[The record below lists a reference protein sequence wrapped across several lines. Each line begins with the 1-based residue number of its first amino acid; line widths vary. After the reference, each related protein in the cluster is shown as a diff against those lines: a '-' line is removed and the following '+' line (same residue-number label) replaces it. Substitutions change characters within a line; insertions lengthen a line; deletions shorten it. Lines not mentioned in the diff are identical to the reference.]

1 MRQGGPDE
9 YNIPFRKIE
18 PPPLS
23 ETSSTVHCHACHHR
37 AGCVSTAKAAFEGE
51 SLIAVSWS
59 GNYEQVF
66 RETIIDPF
74 NAKYDTKAETVG
86 GWDQIVSQIKAAP
99 EDNPPFDVTVAEEYI
114 SSAGLAES
122 LYMKTDKS
130 KIPNL
135 DAVYPWFYETRPDKA
150 KEYGI
155 PFGGGTCMLLSARSW
170 ASRPTSWGL
179 LWDERLAGKVTSDSA
194 AWWWTLS
201 VPAVMSQVV
210 TGLDEMYDMAT
221 AEALFAE
228 LDKLKVAKWYKDG
241 AEQANLLNQEEADAA
256 MSYSSDAYTFLT
268 QSPDEYV
275 AACPEGR
282 RLGLGRLV
290 LQGARHQAQRSG
302 RPVHELPAGKGN
314 AGPVPVEVHDFHGA
328 QGCDG
333 ARALELA
340 IRSPTRTITRC
351 FQIITMDGW
360 DKINANYQAFD
371 DRMKQ
376 TMAKTSGLIWSAV
389 RARAEQPSR
398 GHILSATRGT
408 PHASNPPPTS
418 AKRHGGRGPRHHRP
432 SPRVDSTRP
441 HSRERA

>member
-1 MRQGGPDE
+1 MV
-9 YNIPFRKIE
+9 IRKIGDDYQCARE
-18 PPPLS
+18 GLMSTTFRFAKSSRRRFLKQAALS
-23 ETSSTVHCHACHHR
+23 VAMPAIIGR
-37 AGCVSTAKAAFEGE
+37 AGVSTAKAAFEGE
-51 SLIAVSWS
+51 GLIAVSWS

-66 RETIIDPF
+66 RETVIDPF
-74 NAKYDTKAETVG
+74 NAKYNTKAETVG

-114 SSAGLAES
+114 SSAGLAEG
-122 LYMKTDKS
+122 LYMKTDRS

-135 DAVYPWFYETRPDKA
+135 EAVYPWFYETRPDKA

-155 PFGGGTCMLLSARSW
+155 PFGGGTCMLLIRKKLGIA
-170 ASRPTSWGL
+170 PDSWGL

-201 VPAVMSQVV
+201 VPAVMSQVSP
-210 TGLDEMYDMAT
+210 GLDEMYDMAT
-221 AEALFAE
+221 AEPLFAE

-275 AACPEGR
+275 VGVPKEGVSAWADWYFKVR
-282 RLGLGRLV
+282 GTKHNDLADLFMNYLLEKETQDRFLSKSMIFM
-290 LQGARHQAQRSG
+290 ARQD
-302 RPVHELPAGKGN
+302 VTVPAHWNGYPKSN
-314 AGPVPVEVHDFHGA
+314 EDFHKF
-328 QGCDG
+328 
-333 ARALELA
+333 
-340 IRSPTRTITRC
+340 

-376 TMAKTSGLIWSAV
+376 TVAKTSG
-389 RARAEQPSR
+389 
-398 GHILSATRGT
+398 
-408 PHASNPPPTS
+408 
-418 AKRHGGRGPRHHRP
+418 
-432 SPRVDSTRP
+432 
-441 HSRERA
+441 